1 MNILLIGGSGN
12 FANSLINKLNKE
24 NARIYLLTGHRYDS
38 SKYQRVFERYNIGY
52 ESNAMHEL
60 FESVSF
66 DVVVFMGAYDTNFS
80 WRNEESDSVRYMS
93 AFSNI
98 LMAYAAKQKG
108 RFIYISG
115 HDVYSTSKDGYIK
128 EDEPQNAVSFKGLVL
143 AQAEEMCERYRQTQ
157 ELDIVTVRLDHL
169 YSIPTD
175 MKDTDNI
182 VAKFCIEALT
192 DGNITCRKEHGISLL
207 YVADAVEYL
216 YKLIN
221 ADFHRHAVYNISSEQ
236 VVTEGELAK
245 SITRNL
251 DVDVQIIST
260 GDMKD
265 ETVLS
270 GERFRKEFSGNHY
283 CDNNRLIEKAALRIK
298 SEQGIFLYGEEA
310 KLTWYER
317 LTKNLKLF
325 VGIALPFI
333 ENILV
338 FIPFFL
344 LNNHVEGS
352 EYFANLDPYLIYVL
366 LFAIV
371 FGQQQATFSAVLSVF
386 GFCFR
391 QMYDRSGF
399 EVLIDTNT
407 YVWIAQLFILGLAV
421 GYMHDQLN
429 KLKRESESENEFLS
443 HQLRDISDINSS
455 NVRIKDAL
463 EVQVVN
469 QNDSVGRIY
478 KITSALN
485 QYSAAE
491 VLFYATEIIADLMNS
506 ESVAVY
512 TVSNGPYARLFS
524 YTSQKAKGFGNSF
537 RYSDTGELY
546 ETIAAKKVY
555 INKTLKEGFPMMAY
569 AIFDDAGNMQNI
581 FIVWDISWES
591 MSLGEANQLVIICS
605 LIRESIM
612 RANRYLAA
620 LEKERYESE
629 TNVLSSDAFEQLLHA
644 YLDAEKKNITEIVVL
659 HILREG
665 ESIAEMSEKAGRMFR
680 TSDYLGT
687 MQDGELYA
695 LLSNTTPDEAK
706 LVVDRL
712 EVNGIESEIVW
723 EYE

>member
-24 NARIYLLTGHRYDS
+24 KARIYLLTGHRYDS

-66 DVVVFMGAYDTNFS
+66 DVVVYMGAYDTNFN

-108 RFIYISG
+108 RFIYISS
-115 HDVYSTSKDGYIK
+115 HEVYGTSRTGEIK

-143 AQAEEMCERYRQTQ
+143 TQAEEMCERYRQTQ
-157 ELDIVTVRLDHL
+157 GLDIVTVRLDHM
-169 YSIPTD
+169 YSVPTD
-175 MKDTDNI
+175 RKDVDNP
-182 VAKFCIEALT
+182 VCKFCIEGLT
-192 DGNITCRKEHGISLL
+192 DGQITIRREHGISLL
-207 YVADAVEYL
+207 YEADAVEYI

-221 ADFHRHAVYNISSEQ
+221 ADMHRYAVYHISSGK
-236 VVTEGELAK
+236 VLTEGELARK
-245 SITRNL
+245 IARNL
-251 DVDVQIIST
+251 DGEVRLVSISDVP
-260 GDMKD
+260 GD
-265 ETVLS
+265 TVLS
-270 GERFRKEFSGNHY
+270 GERFRKEFSGNYY
-283 CDNNRLIEKAALRIK
+283 CDNERLIEKTVLRIK
-298 SEQGIFLYGEEA
+298 SEQGIYVYGEEA
-310 KLTWYER
+310 KLKWYER
-317 LTKNLKLF
+317 LGKNLRLF
-325 VGIALPFI
+325 VGIAFPFI
-333 ENILV
+333 ENLLA
-338 FIPFFL
+338 FIPFFI

-352 EYFANLDPYLIYVL
+352 DYFANLDPYLIYVL

-407 YVWIAQLFILGLAV
+407 YVWIAQIFILGLAV

-524 YTSQKAKGFGNSF
+524 YTSEKAKGFGNSF
-537 RYSDTGELY
+537 KYSDTGEFF
-546 ETIAAKKVY
+546 ETIVEKKVY

-569 AIFDDAGNMQNI
+569 AIFDDAGMMQNI
-581 FIVWDISWES
+581 FMVWDISWES

-612 RANRYLAA
+612 RANRYLLA

-629 TNVLSSDAFEQLLHA
+629 TKILSTDAFEQLIRA
-644 YLDAEKKNITEIVVL
+644 YLAAEKKHITEVVVL
-659 HILREG
+659 HIYSEG
-665 ESIAEMSEKAGRMFR
+665 ESIAKTAEKAGPMFR

-687 MQDGELYA
+687 MKGELYA
-695 LLSNTTPDEAK
+695 LLSNTTADEARM
-706 LVVDRL
+706 VVDRL
-712 EVNGIESEIVW
+712 QVNGLESEIVW
-723 EYE
+723 DYE